1 VLEPGLIVR
10 RTVLGAKRY
19 ERSHSAQTGG
29 QRARR
34 PNPLHDVVAVERVVA
49 AARRSS
55 VLERS
60 TRWLRLLLIAL
71 AVILRSALAGIGTSV
86 F

>member
-1 VLEPGLIVR
+1 MSA
-10 RTVLGAKRY
+10 RTR
-19 ERSHSAQTGG
+19 H
-29 QRARR
+29 R
-34 PNPLHDVVAVERVVA
+34 PEASVPEADPLHDVVAVERVVA

-71 AVILRSALAGIGTSV
+71 AVILRGVLAGIGTSV